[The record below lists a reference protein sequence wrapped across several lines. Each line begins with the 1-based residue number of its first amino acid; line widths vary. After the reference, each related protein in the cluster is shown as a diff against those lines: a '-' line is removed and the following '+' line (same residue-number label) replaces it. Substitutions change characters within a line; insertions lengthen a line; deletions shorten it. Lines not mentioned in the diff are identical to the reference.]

1 MSLRQYLLGGNQTNN
16 EVKRFFITVCLLVLV
31 LGSLFAQN
39 KKYVVGFYNVENL
52 FDIYDDPNKNDDDF
66 TPEGNYNWDKDKYN
80 KKINNI
86 AQVLKAIKKE
96 TGAYHAV
103 LGLAEIENESVLKDL
118 VSAKD
123 VASAGYKIVHYESP
137 DRRGIDVALL
147 YRPDCF
153 KYLDSEALPFTF
165 APGSVNVPLSVEE
178 KNNFRTRDALM
189 VHGTIDGE
197 QFAFY
202 VAHLPSRVGDKAPAL
217 RSRGAEI
224 IYRHA
229 LGMMKKY
236 PGIKIV
242 VMGDMNDN
250 PTDESMTKWLHGR
263 ESISKVGKED
273 FFSPFTAVLESGT
286 GSLSYKGDWNIY
298 DIILTNYNLTNAP
311 QGGLCLLQLGNGFYG
326 KVFNKAF
333 ITQQSGQYKG
343 TPFRTF
349 SHGAFIGGY
358 SDHYPTYVII
368 GKKEVESF

>member
-1 MSLRQYLLGGNQTNN
+1 M
-16 EVKRFFITVCLLVLV
+16 KRFFATVCFLLLV
-31 LGSLFAQN
+31 LGSVYAQ
-39 KKYVVGFYNVENL
+39 KQKYVIGFYNVENL

-66 TPEGNYNWDKDKYN
+66 TPEGNYSWDKDKYD
-80 KKINNI
+80 KKISNI
-86 AQVLKAIKKE
+86 ARVLKAIKKE

-103 LGLAEIENESVLKDL
+103 LGLAEVENKRVLEDL
-118 VSAKD
+118 VSSKD
-123 VASAGYKIVHYESP
+123 VASAGFKIVHYESP

-153 KYLDSEALPFTF
+153 KYIDSEALPFTF
-165 APGSVNVPLSVEE
+165 SSKGVNVPLSAEE
-178 KNNFRTRDALM
+178 KANFRTRDALM
-189 VHGTIDGE
+189 VHGTINGE

-224 IYRHA
+224 IYQHA

-263 ESISKVGKED
+263 KTISEVGTED
-273 FFSPFTAVLESGT
+273 FFSPFTSVLEGGT
-286 GSLSYKGDWNIY
+286 GSLSYRGEWNIY
-298 DIILTNYNLTNAP
+298 DIILTNHALTNAP
-311 QGGLCLLQLGNGFYG
+311 KGGLRISQMKDGYYG

-333 ITQQSGQYKG
+333 LTQQSGQYKG

-358 SDHYPTYVII
+358 SDHYPTYIII
-368 GKKEVESF
+368 GGK